1 MALDKRIKEK
11 INSIMESKPHIGM
24 DELVEIVKE
33 YAPKPDTDKLI
44 NQEYRRM
51 AQRIMS
57 GYKDEKGVRDCF
69 SVKADNGNE
78 YVNVSRTTEK
88 ADLQKVR
95 QQLSKKYRGLNK
107 SLRKIDVREQILDG
121 QLSMDI
127 EADQK
132 RRQINE

>member
-1 MALDKRIKEK
+1 MLDKRIKEK
-11 INSIMESKPHIGM
+11 INSIMDSKPHISM

-33 YAPKPDTDKLI
+33 YALKPDTDKLI

-78 YVNVSRTTEK
+78 YVNISRTTSK
-88 ADLQKVR
+88 NDLQKVR

-107 SLRKIDVREQILDG
+107 SLRKVDTREQILDG
-121 QLSMDI
+121 QLSMEDI
-127 EADQK
+127 ETK
-132 RRQINE
+132 EG